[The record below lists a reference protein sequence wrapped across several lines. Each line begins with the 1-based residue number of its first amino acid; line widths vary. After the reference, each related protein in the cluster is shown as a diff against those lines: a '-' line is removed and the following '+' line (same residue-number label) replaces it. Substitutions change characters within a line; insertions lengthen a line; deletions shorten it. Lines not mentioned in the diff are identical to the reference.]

1 MAYDYD
7 YNNNSSNL
15 MAFIENILC
24 AMHCANIFIF
34 FGLHLNPIS

>member
-1 MAYDYD
+1 MAYDDD

-24 AMHCANIFIF
+24 TMHCANMYY
-34 FGLHLNPIS
+34 LLWPSP